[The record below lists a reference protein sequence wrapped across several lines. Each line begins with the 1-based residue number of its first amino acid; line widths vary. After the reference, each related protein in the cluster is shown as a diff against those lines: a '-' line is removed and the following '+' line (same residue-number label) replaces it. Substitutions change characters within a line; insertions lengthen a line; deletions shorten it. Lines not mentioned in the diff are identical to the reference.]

1 MILKSIMKGW
11 MNECLYKGRD
21 DYYIIGWNEDEGC
34 RIKEWIKDEGLKE
47 GWKDEWM
54 YLRLAPWSTWYQ

>member
-1 MILKSIMKGW
+1 

-21 DYYIIGWNEDEGC
+21 EYYIIGWDEDEGC
-34 RIKEWIKDEGLKE
+34 RIKEWIKDERIKE